1 MTRVYLR
8 RISLPVGKIITRATP
23 PAKSAN
29 AAKHYFQSV
38 AEARF
43 VARQVFRLVDERAK
57 VHGLEALEHQALIQ
71 IYGAK
76 SDEISVGEVAAR
88 LHIVAAFGSKLV
100 KKLVQKELVRSRL
113 SELDQRVVHLSVTA
127 KGAKLL
133 SLIDTEVRMHV
144 DYFTQQLAPEQKE
157 AAIAIFAFYV
167 GTSVRILDHTR
178 SMEQSLLKG
187 IKAG

>member
-1 MTRVYLR
+1 M
-8 RISLPVGKIITRATP
+8 GKINGRTAAP
-23 PAKSAN
+23 SKSAN
-29 AAKHYFQSV
+29 SSKQYFQSV

-76 SDEISVGEVAAR
+76 GDEISVGEVAAR
-88 LHIVAAFGSKLV
+88 LHIVPAFGSKQV
-100 KKLVQKELVRSRL
+100 KSLVQKQLVRSRP
-113 SELDQRVVHLSVTA
+113 SELDQRVVHLSVTP

-133 SLIDTEVRMHV
+133 TLIDDEVRMHV
-144 DYFTQQLAPEQKE
+144 DYFTRQLTPEQKE

-167 GTSVRILDHTR
+167 GTNVRVLNHAR
-178 SMEQSLLKG
+178 SMEPSLLRG
-187 IKAG
+187 LTAG